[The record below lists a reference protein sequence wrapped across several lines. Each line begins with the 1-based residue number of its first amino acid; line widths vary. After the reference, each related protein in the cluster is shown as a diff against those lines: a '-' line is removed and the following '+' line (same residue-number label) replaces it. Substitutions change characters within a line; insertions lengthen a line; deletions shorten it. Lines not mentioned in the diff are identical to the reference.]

1 MALKPPPASSEA
13 VRNTMLAN
21 RSTDTGPEK
30 AVRRMLR
37 EAGHPGYR
45 LHWRIDD
52 EDGRYVCRPDITYPG
67 RKLAIFVHG
76 CFWHRHPGCK
86 YAYTPKSRL
95 DFWLPKLAKNVE
107 RDINAQRALEVSGW
121 RVSIIWECQTK
132 NTDTLRT
139 EIQKMINPEVG
150 GQHIATEME

>member
-21 RSTDTGPEK
+21 RGTATGPEK

-52 EDGRYVCRPDITYPG
+52 EEGRYICRPDIAYPG
-67 RKLAIFVHG
+67 RMVAIFVHG
-76 CFWHRHPGCK
+76 CFWHRCPKCALGL
-86 YAYTPKSRL
+86 PKSNVEYWTEKFER
-95 DFWLPKLAKNVE
+95 NVE
-107 RDINAQRALEVSGW
+107 RDRKKEIELMELGW
-121 RVSIIWECQTK
+121 RGCTLWECGIDE
-132 NTDTLRT
+132 NL
-139 EIQKMINPEVG
+139 EPALLENVNG
-150 GQHIATEME
+150 LALA

>member
-37 EAGHPGYR
+37 GAGHPGYR

-52 EDGRYVCRPDITYPG
+52 DEGRYVCRPDIAYPG

-76 CFWHRHPGCK
+76 CFWHRCPRC
-86 YAYTPKSRL
+86 ALELPKSNVDYWSEKFERNVQR
-95 DFWLPKLAKNVE
+95 DLAKE
-107 RDINAQRALEVSGW
+107 AALLDLGWEV
-121 RVSIIWECQTK
+121 RTIWECDIERGTGK
-132 NTDTLRT
+132 VLGS
-139 EIQKMINPEVG
+139 V
-150 GQHIATEME
+150 

>member
-52 EDGRYVCRPDITYPG
+52 DEGRYVCRPDIAYPG
-67 RKLAIFVHG
+67 RMVAIFVHG
-76 CFWHRHPGCK
+76 CFWHRCPKCALGL
-86 YAYTPKSRL
+86 PKSNVEYWTEKFER
-95 DFWLPKLAKNVE
+95 NVE
-107 RDINAQRALEVSGW
+107 RDRKKEVELMELGW
-121 RVSIIWECQTK
+121 RVYTLWECGIDE
-132 NTDTLRT
+132 NL
-139 EIQKMINPEVG
+139 EPALLENVNG
-150 GQHIATEME
+150 SALA

>member
-30 AVRRMLR
+30 AGRRMLR

-52 EDGRYVCRPDITYPG
+52 EDGRYICRPDISYPG
-67 RKLAIFVHG
+67 RKIAIFVHG
-76 CFWHRHPGCK
+76 CFWHRCPRC
-86 YAYTPKSRL
+86 ALELPKSNVEYWSGKFERY
-95 DFWLPKLAKNVE
+95 VE
-107 RDINAQRALEVSGW
+107 RDRMKEAALLDLGW
-121 RVSIIWECQTK
+121 NVQTIWECGLEQDVKSLVNST
-132 NTDTLRT
+132 
-139 EIQKMINPEVG
+139 
-150 GQHIATEME
+150 

>member
-13 VRNTMLAN
+13 ARNTMLAN

-37 EAGHPGYR
+37 GAGHPGYR

-52 EDGRYVCRPDITYPG
+52 DEGRYVCRPDIAYPG

-76 CFWHRHPGCK
+76 CFWHRCQRC
-86 YAYTPKSRL
+86 AL
-95 DFWLPKLAKNVE
+95 ELPQSNTEYWAEKFERNIE
-107 RDINAQRALEVSGW
+107 RDRLKEAALLDRAWQVHT
-121 RVSIIWECQTK
+121 VWEC
-132 NTDTLRT
+132 DISEGFESL
-139 EIQKMINPEVG
+139 VDSL
-150 GQHIATEME
+150 

>member
-45 LHWRIDD
+45 LHWRIDG
-52 EDGRYVCRPDITYPG
+52 EDGRYICRPDITYPG

-76 CFWHRHPGCK
+76 CFWHRCPRC
-86 YAYTPKSRL
+86 ALDLPKSNVGYWSEKFER
-95 DFWLPKLAKNVE
+95 NVE
-107 RDINAQRALEVSGW
+107 RDRRKATALLGLGW
-121 RVSIIWECQTK
+121 GVHTIWECQLE
-132 NTDTLRT
+132 NGVDELIGTDLCGDLRLD
-139 EIQKMINPEVG
+139 
-150 GQHIATEME
+150 A

>member
-52 EDGRYVCRPDITYPG
+52 EDGGYVCRPDIAYPG

-76 CFWHRHPGCK
+76 CFWHRCPRC
-86 YAYTPKSRL
+86 ALDLPKS
-95 DFWLPKLAKNVE
+95 NVGYWSEKFERNIE
-107 RDINAQRALEVSGW
+107 RDRRKETALFGLGW
-121 RVSIIWECQTK
+121 SVRTIWECGVSPDAVK
-132 NTDTLRT
+132 RII
-139 EIQKMINPEVG
+139 E
-150 GQHIATEME
+150 

>member
-1 MALKPPPASSEA
+1 MAMNPPPASSEA

-21 RSTDTGPEK
+21 RGPATGPEK

-52 EDGRYVCRPDITYPG
+52 EDGRYVCRPDVAYPG

-76 CFWHRHPGCK
+76 CFWHRCPKCALGL
-86 YAYTPKSRL
+86 PKSNVEYWTEKFER
-95 DFWLPKLAKNVE
+95 NVE
-107 RDINAQRALEVSGW
+107 RDRKKEIELMELGW
-121 RVSIIWECQTK
+121 RVCTLWECGIDE
-132 NTDTLRT
+132 NL
-139 EIQKMINPEVG
+139 EPALLENVNG
-150 GQHIATEME
+150 LALA